1 MPEVPTLD
9 DLAKHVRGES
19 RSPKKPG
26 FFKKRKG
33 PLFFCFSFLLFF
45 CSFFIFHGKITHF
58 FSADPLVYIKPMHP
72 DFIGRVSYL
81 KRLKKLL
88 ENRSEKVPIAVLWGA
103 AGVGKSEI
111 AITFANQNLENFTLT
126 YWIDYATEEL
136 YRGSYYH
143 LAQQLGIP
151 FDEKESTAEMVR
163 KVHHHLETE
172 TRDQPWL
179 LIFDNAEKV
188 PELPLR
194 GRGSI
199 IVTARNQM
207 PWHSFPCLEVTSFS
221 EEEAIALFDKI
232 VNKIDSRNK
241 IALIRELDCFPLAL
255 NLAFHYVAE
264 TPGMTEEEYLNLL
277 AQNRVDLIENMPL
290 DARYPNRLLA
300 SWKIIANQLQE
311 KHPEALDWLHFCSY
325 LSPDGIP
332 LSWLEE
338 RLGQLNSRDS
348 FSMKM
353 RMNEVLRVIVN
364 QGLMR
369 YDKNKRVFS
378 MHRLKQEVFKRD
390 THFDPKIKNAV
401 FDLLEKTGRTLNV
414 DQLEDWEKLFAW
426 EPHALA
432 ALQMEGLPPLQE
444 AEIRAVL
451 GRWAKNLGNYAPAQ
465 EHFEKALTIRRE
477 YLPPVHEDTARTLNN
492 LGSLWFHLG
501 KYQEALPIHAEA
513 LEMRLQ
519 LYQHKPHKY
528 IARSLNH
535 LGTVWQKLSDFDMAI
550 AFHQKALEIGKSLGS
565 QEKEV
570 GHALSYLG
578 NIWLHLKRYETALK
592 HHTEAYEMQKEINK
606 QENGQ
611 NHPDVALCL
620 NDLGND
626 WRELGDFAKAEQYHV
641 EAWKIQKQLY
651 GNRPHPQIALTLHYL
666 GTMHEAQKEYV
677 RAREEY
683 KEAFEIQKKIYLL
696 DSPHPNLVK
705 SLSSLVVIC
714 RKLKETSEAHK
725 YYQILKQI
733 LGENHPSVISLNIDK
748 K

>member
-1 MPEVPTLD
+1 MPEVPTLE
-9 DLAKHVRGES
+9 DLAKHVRGEAH
-19 RSPKKPG
+19 SPKKPG
-26 FFKKRKG
+26 FFKKRKKT
-33 PLFFCFSFLLFF
+33 LLFF
-45 CSFFIFHGKITHF
+45 LSCFLLISSLFLSHDRIIHF
-58 FSADPLVYIKPMHP
+58 FSADPVVYIKPMHP

-88 ENRSEKVPIAVLWGA
+88 EGRSEKVPVAVLWGE

-111 AITFANQNLENFTLT
+111 AITFANQNLQNFTLT
-126 YWIDYATEEL
+126 YWIDNATEEL
-136 YRGSYYH
+136 YRASYYH
-143 LAQQLGIP
+143 LAQQLAIP

-163 KVHHHLETE
+163 KVHHHLENE

-179 LIFDNAEKV
+179 LIFDNAETV

-194 GRGSI
+194 GRGAI

-207 PWHSFPCLEVTSFS
+207 PWHSFPSLEVTPFS
-221 EEEAIALFDKI
+221 EQEAIALFDKI
-232 VNKIDSRNK
+232 VKKINSPKK

-255 NLAFHYVAE
+255 NLAFHYLAE
-264 TPGMTEEEYLNLL
+264 TPGMSEEEYLNLL
-277 AQNRVDLIENMPL
+277 AQNKVDLIDNMPL
-290 DARYPNRLLA
+290 DARYPKRLLA
-300 SWKIIANQLQE
+300 SWKIIANQLHE
-311 KHPEALDWLHFCSY
+311 KHPEALDWLHFCTY
-325 LSPDGIP
+325 LAPDSIP

-338 RLGQLNSRDS
+338 RLTLLNSKDA
-348 FSMKM
+348 FSLKM
-353 RMNEVLRVIVN
+353 RVNEVLRVVVN

-390 THFDPKIKNAV
+390 SHFDPKIKNAV
-401 FDLLEKTGRTLNV
+401 FDLLEKIGRTLNV
-414 DQLEDWEKLFAW
+414 DQLEDWEKLFVW
-426 EPHALA
+426 EIHALT
-432 ALQMEGLPPLQE
+432 ALQLEGLPPLQE

-465 EHFEKALTIRRE
+465 EHFERALAIRRE
-477 YLPPVHEDTARTLNN
+477 HLPIIHEDTARTLNN

-513 LEMRLQ
+513 LEMRLH
-519 LYQHKPHKY
+519 LYQGKPHRF

-550 AFHQKALEIGKSLGS
+550 AFHQKALEMGKSLGR

-578 NIWLHLKRYETALK
+578 NIWSHLKKYETALK
-592 HHTEAYEMQKEINK
+592 YHTEAYEMQKEINK
-606 QENGQ
+606 LENGG

-626 WRELGDFAKAEQYHV
+626 WRELGDFVKAEQYHV
-641 EAWKIQKQLY
+641 EAWKMQKELY
-651 GNRPHPQIALTLHYL
+651 RNRPHPQIALTLHYL

-677 RAREEY
+677 RALQEY
-683 KEAFEIQKKIYLL
+683 KEAFEMQKKIYLL
-696 DSPHPNLVK
+696 DSSHPNLVK
-705 SLSSLVVIC
+705 SLSSLVLIC
-714 RKLKETSEAHK
+714 RKLKEAAEAQK

-733 LGENHPSVISLNIDK
+733 LGEHHPSVVNLSQ
-748 K
+748 